1 MMKWVDAGQTAQALP
16 FGELIE
22 ALRAAFVVGA
32 EVPLRHTHQIV
43 CKGVKGTALIMPAWN
58 EEGFFGVKTINV
70 FPSNGEKGLPGLHGT
85 YMLHDGT
92 TGVPLALID
101 GDEIT
106 VRRTAAAAA
115 LGADYLARRDARHLL
130 VLGAGRIASLVPA
143 AMRAVRGIETVS
155 VWNPRPAKAD
165 ALVARLQADGFE
177 ARRADDLEAAVRQA
191 DIVSCA
197 TLSTAPLVRGAW
209 LQPGT
214 HLDLI
219 GSFKPDMMETDPACF
234 IGTEVFVDTDEAPGK
249 SGDLL
254 EAMATGR
261 FSVADIRARL
271 AQLCRGEHPGRTSPE
286 AVTVF
291 KAVGNALEDLTAAIL
306 VYRRLQG
313 AAA

>member
-1 MMKWVDAGQTAQALP
+1 M
-16 FGELIE
+16 
-22 ALRAAFVVGA
+22 
-32 EVPLRHTHQIV
+32 
-43 CKGVKGTALIMPAWN
+43 
-58 EEGFFGVKTINV
+58 
-70 FPSNGEKGLPGLHGT
+70 
-85 YMLHDGT
+85 
-92 TGVPLALID
+92 
-101 GDEIT
+101 
-106 VRRTAAAAA
+106 
-115 LGADYLARRDARHLL
+115 
-130 VLGAGRIASLVPA
+130 
-143 AMRAVRGIETVS
+143 
-155 VWNPRPAKAD
+155 
-165 ALVARLQADGFE
+165 
-177 ARRADDLEAAVRQA
+177 
-191 DIVSCA
+191 
-197 TLSTAPLVRGAW
+197 
-209 LQPGT
+209 QPGT